1 MSIDLSEG
9 GVIFDKAKT
18 EMNVTLP
25 EYLHGASGYMVLSS
39 LSVKGIDDE
48 EYSLFTAFTNDGRF
62 LTQEDAEKLFLLG
75 GEEILSAE
83 LSEEI
88 RKKLSANKKQHANS
102 KIQDIDTRNM
112 VYFNEEEERIFRW
125 EKDLIGSIEKE
136 LDVVKK
142 SIREH
147 ERQSRHA
154 SNLEEKLAI
163 TKKIEELERQKRK
176 KRNELADREDEVGEK
191 RRVMIAELDKRRIQ
205 STSTSDIFV
214 ISWKVL

>member
-1 MSIDLSEG
+1 
-9 GVIFDKAKT
+9 
-18 EMNVTLP
+18 
-25 EYLHGASGYMVLSS
+25 
-39 LSVKGIDDE
+39 
-48 EYSLFTAFTNDGRF
+48 
-62 LTQEDAEKLFLLG
+62 
-75 GEEILSAE
+75 
-83 LSEEI
+83 
-88 RKKLSANKKQHANS
+88 
-102 KIQDIDTRNM
+102 M

>member
-1 MSIDLSEG
+1 
-9 GVIFDKAKT
+9 
-18 EMNVTLP
+18 
-25 EYLHGASGYMVLSS
+25 
-39 LSVKGIDDE
+39 
-48 EYSLFTAFTNDGRF
+48 
-62 LTQEDAEKLFLLG
+62 
-75 GEEILSAE
+75 
-83 LSEEI
+83 
-88 RKKLSANKKQHANS
+88 
-102 KIQDIDTRNM
+102 M

-136 LDVVKK
+136 LDVVKR
-142 SIREH
+142 SIREQ
-147 ERQSRHA
+147 ERLSRHA

-214 ISWKVL
+214 ISWSIKG